1 MCWQAWES
9 NGMPLSAPYSVWLRP
24 AATDEAALVQTITRL
39 SALYGGPLF
48 APHATVQGDLSLPLE
63 NLQTLLRP
71 LAQTLPVQRWRV
83 QAVECSP
90 HFFRCIML
98 RFAPSDAFT
107 TLQAATQAESQ
118 TEVGLSPFPHLS
130 LAYGDGDP
138 DLTGIR
144 QRLAQ
149 EYVGREIVL
158 DRLSICHSSKTL
170 PIADWRY
177 LADYPLAK

>member
-1 MCWQAWES
+1 MSLPAQ
-9 NGMPLSAPYSVWLRP
+9 YSVWLRP
-24 AATDEAALVQTITRL
+24 AATDETALVQTIARL

-48 APHATVQGDLSLPLE
+48 APHATVQGDLSLPLV
-63 NLQTLLRP
+63 NLQTLLQP
-71 LAQTLPVQRWRV
+71 LAQTLPVQRW
-83 QAVECSP
+83 QIQTVECSP
-90 HFFRCIML
+90 HFFRCVVL

-107 TLQAATQAESQ
+107 TLQAATQAGSQ

-130 LAYGDGDP
+130 LAYGDKGP

-158 DRLSICHSSKTL
+158 DRLSICHSAKTV

-177 LADYPLAK
+177 LADYPLSK